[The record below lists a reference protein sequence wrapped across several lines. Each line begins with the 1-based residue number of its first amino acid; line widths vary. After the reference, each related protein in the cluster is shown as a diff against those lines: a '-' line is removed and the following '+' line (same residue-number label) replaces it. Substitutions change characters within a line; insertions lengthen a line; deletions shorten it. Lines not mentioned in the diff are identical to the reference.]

1 MPRVAIPNKPE
12 RARRTF
18 EAGRSGHR
26 VGNDCQEGCPLSA
39 RRFPQ
44 LIVGI
49 DRSLGGRA
57 ALRVAAAEAIRRGV
71 PLHCVRVRSFLL
83 GPVDDF
89 TLIDAAFDETF
100 GGIPEGLDIRRAVID
115 APVAKGLTDRAHN
128 PGIYSSSGHAG
139 SDRQRGGTGS
149 GPAPPSRAVCA
160 KPAAPCWSC
169 PPTVPAKRG
178 TLGNR

>member
-1 MPRVAIPNKPE
+1 
-12 RARRTF
+12 
-18 EAGRSGHR
+18 
-26 VGNDCQEGCPLSA
+26 LSA

-115 APVAKGLTDRAHN
+115 VPVAKGLTDRAHH
-128 PGIYSSSGHAG
+128 PGDLLVLG
-139 SDRQRGGTGS
+139 SRRH
-149 GPAPPSRAVCA
+149 GPSTWWHRIWSRSTVQGCLRKAR
-160 KPAAPCWSC
+160 C
-169 PPTVPAKRG
+169 PVLVVSANGPREARDAREPMNINKI
-178 TLGNR
+178 